1 MITQIKDENKN
12 KIIKYFLKTAIK
24 EYEDLNVLKLEN
36 IEINYNTIYSFDN
49 GISFRGNL
57 FTNMEFNCILSE
69 YELHIKSNEQIIFY
83 LWYSMKKYKNN
94 KVSCIGERIVNS
106 KTITSLEKNMNE
118 DNLISIS

>member
-1 MITQIKDENKN
+1 MITQITDENKN

-24 EYEDLNVLKLEN
+24 EYEDLNKLKLEN

-49 GISFRGNL
+49 GVSFRGNL
-57 FTNMEFNCILSE
+57 FTNMEFDCILSE

-94 KVSCIGERIVNS
+94 KVSCISERIVNS
-106 KTITSLEKNMNE
+106 KTITSLKKDMCE

>member
-1 MITQIKDENKN
+1 MIIQITDENKN
-12 KIIKYFLKTAIK
+12 KIIKYFLKKAIIENK
-24 EYEDLNVLKLEN
+24 DLTGLKLEN

-49 GISFRGNL
+49 GISFKGNL

-106 KTITSLEKNMNE
+106 KTITSLKKDMCE